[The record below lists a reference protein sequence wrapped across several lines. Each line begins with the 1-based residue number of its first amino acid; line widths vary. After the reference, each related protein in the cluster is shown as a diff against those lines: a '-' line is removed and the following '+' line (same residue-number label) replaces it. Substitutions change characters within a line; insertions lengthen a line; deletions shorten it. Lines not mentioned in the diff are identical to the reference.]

1 MKKNIIDWASVKA
14 EKDGVVTSKSLL
26 ERALNHADEFQQVV
40 IISVDKESGYIR
52 TGWSERGS
60 LETMGLLEIAKRQ
73 IMDGM
78 YE

>member
-1 MKKNIIDWASVKA
+1 MKKDIIDWESLKA
-14 EKDGVVTSKSLL
+14 KKDGVVTSKALL
-26 ERALNHADEFQQVV
+26 EKTLQYADEFQQVV
-40 IISVDKESGYIR
+40 IVTVDKEGGYIR

-60 LETMGLLEIAKRQ
+60 IETIGLLEMAKRQ